1 MYKPIATIL
10 LVALLISGCAA
21 LDDGAEQNITNN
33 KANNSTNSSHSDED
47 QLPMAAIDP
56 QQTVTDVIN
65 LLKDKDLPRLAAYVH
80 PTEGVR
86 FSPYGYVNTETDV
99 IMQASILQNAFEDD
113 SILDWGNYDGSGQS
127 IDLSFADYYK
137 KFIYDHDFV
146 NADQV
151 GYNTII
157 GTGNT
162 ANNATEVYSDSY
174 IAEYHFKGTKANNFM
189 DWSSLRI
196 VLVEHNRD
204 WVVVGIIHDQW
215 TI

>member
-1 MYKPIATIL
+1 MYKPFVTIL
-10 LVALLISGCAA
+10 LVALLISGCAV
-21 LDDGAEQNITNN
+21 LDDGAEQNITNE
-33 KANNSTNSSHSDED
+33 KANDSINTSQSDED
-47 QLPMAAIDP
+47 QLPMEAVDP

-80 PTEGVR
+80 PTKGVR
-86 FSPYGYVNTETDV
+86 FSPYGHVNMETDI
-99 IMQASILQNAFEDD
+99 IMQASILQHAFEEDG
-113 SILDWGNYDGSGQS
+113 ILDWGSYQGSGES
-127 IDLSFADYYK
+127 IDLSFADYYE

-162 ANNATEVYSDSY
+162 VNNATEFYSDSY
-174 IAEYHFKGTKANNFM
+174 IAEYHFRGTEANNFM

-196 VLVEHNRD
+196 VLVEYNRD

>member
-1 MYKPIATIL
+1 MFKLITTIL
-10 LVALLISGCAA
+10 LVALLISGCAV
-21 LDDGAEQNITNN
+21 LDGTEQNIANE
-33 KANNSTNSSHSDED
+33 KANVSINTSNSVED
-47 QLPMAAIDP
+47 QFPMEPVDP

-86 FSPYGYVNTETDV
+86 FSPYGYVNTETD
-99 IMQASILQNAFEDD
+99 ITMQASIVQNAFEEHG
-113 SILDWGNYDGSGQS
+113 IFDWGSYDGSGQS
-127 IDLSFADYYK
+127 IDLSFADYYE

-146 NADQV
+146 NADQI

-157 GTGNT
+157 GKGNT
-162 ANNATEVYSDSY
+162 INNATEVYGDSY
-174 IAEYHFKGTKANNFM
+174 IADYHFKGTAANNFM

-196 VLVEHNRD
+196 VLVEYNRD